1 MSQMALTRAHRICT
15 LLKNEVD
22 YVNADADEVKLSL
35 IHLGFDRQSRFRF
48 FCQVRSIRSQD
59 NIS

>member
-22 YVNADADEVKLSL
+22 YVNADEVKLSL

-48 FCQVRSIRSQD
+48 FLSSKIY
-59 NIS
+59 

>member
-22 YVNADADEVKLSL
+22 YVNADEVKLSL

>member
-22 YVNADADEVKLSL
+22 YVNADEVKLSL
-35 IHLGFDRQSRFRF
+35 IHLGLDRQSWFRF
-48 FCQVRSIRSQD
+48 FLSSKIY
-59 NIS
+59 

>member
-1 MSQMALTRAHRICT
+1 MSQMALTRAHRIGT

-22 YVNADADEVKLSL
+22 YVNADEVKLCL